1 MKKKLLSVL
10 LATTLV
16 VSLLAGC
23 GGGSNEP
30 TPQAPADQSGGTTT
44 TPTTPD
50 TSTDPVSGEGD
61 KEDVHLVVWA
71 SEMEEA
77 QKLTQTLIDEFIAA
91 NADKVNL
98 TVELGAV
105 SESIAKDQLLTDIT
119 AGADV
124 FAFADDQ
131 VRELYQA
138 GALQQIVLNT
148 DAVIAANGGP
158 NSGSVGAASVD
169 GVLYAYPM
177 TADNGYFM
185 FYDSSFFTEDDVK
198 SMDRMLEVAAAA
210 GKQIT
215 MELSG
220 AWYLFSFFKGAGFT
234 AVLTDDGSN
243 YCNWNGP
250 GGVDVAQAIM
260 DIAAHPGF
268 ISLGDAEFQTGIADG
283 SIIAGV
289 NGPWNAANAA
299 AAWGDNY
306 AAAKLPTF
314 TVNGNQV
321 QMGGFAGYKLV
332 GVNAFSQNSGW
343 AMLLA
348 EWLTNEQNQIRRF
361 EAIRQG
367 PSNVNAA
374 NSPAVKADPALSALG
389 AQSAFSV
396 AQVIGGNYWGP
407 AGTLGE
413 ILNQG
418 NPDGTDLQTLLDNAV
433 EGIIAPPQ

>member
-1 MKKKLLSVL
+1 MRKKILSVL

-23 GGGSNEP
+23 GGSTE
-30 TPQAPADQSGGTTT
+30 S
-44 TPTTPD
+44 TPTTQPPAGGG
-50 TSTDPVSGEGD
+50 TNQTTGGNENPASGGEI
-61 KEDVHLVVWA
+61 EDVHLVVWA

-77 QKLTQTLIDEFIAA
+77 QKFTQMLIDEFIEA

-131 VRELYQA
+131 VRELYLA
-138 GALQQIVLNT
+138 GALQQVVLNT
-148 DAVIAANGGP
+148 DAIIAANGGP
-158 NSGSVGAASVD
+158 DSGSINAASVD

-185 FYDSSFFTEDDVK
+185 FYNSAYFTEDDVK

-215 MELSG
+215 MEMNN
-220 AWYLFSFFKGAGFT
+220 AWYFFSFFKGAGFT
-234 AVLTDDGSN
+234 ALLQDDGSN
-243 YCNWNGP
+243 ICDWNAP
-250 GGVDVAQAIM
+250 GGTDVLQATL
-260 DIAAHPGF
+260 DIAKHPGF
-268 ISLGDAEFQTGIADG
+268 ISLDGAAFMTGVNDG
-283 SIIAGV
+283 SIIAGI
-289 NGPWNAANAA
+289 NGPWNAGAVRD
-299 AAWGDNY
+299 AWGENY

-321 QMGGFAGYKLV
+321 QMGGFVGFKLI
-332 GVNAFSQNSGW
+332 GVNAFSQNTGW

-361 EAIRQG
+361 EALNQG

-374 NSPAVKADPALSALG
+374 NSPAVKADPALAAVA

-396 AQVIGGNYWGP
+396 PEAVGGNYWSP
-407 AGTLGE
+407 ANTLGE
-413 ILNQG
+413 IIAQG

-433 EGIIAPPQ
+433 AGITAPPQ